1 MKKILLLCCALL
13 LIGCDNGNTSSY
25 SSNNYDESF
34 SDNLHSLL
42 IFNDKDSRYDST
54 YIFDFDCYYVIP
66 ENEDNVKVIV
76 LEFSYNEVQIDN
88 VKIIALPF
96 SYNTTPTSVVNIGY
110 YGQNYTIGDG
120 DTLDT
125 KNNIYKGLRV
135 MFKTYDI
142 DDDVKVFFSGIYDE
156 NKSFEKIFFIDKEDI
171 NEKVDIN
178 VE

>member
-34 SDNLHSLL
+34 SNNLNSLL
-42 IFNDKDSRYDST
+42 IFKDTRIVYDDST

-110 YGQNYTIGDG
+110 YGQNYTIGD
-120 DTLDT
+120 TLDT

-142 DDDVKVFFSGIYDE
+142 YDDVKVFFSGIYDE